1 MVSWQGTDGL
11 GRGIGSVPSEAL
23 APAHPGSGI
32 DSVMM
37 DRVLGELLQTQREAA
52 GRGRCP
58 ETGVERPERRWAEA
72 EMGGRRHGRKRE
84 IPSDRDRDPE
94 REGKR
99 ETQRPRETRRESD
112 KNRHLMRRGD
122 RTEKQRP
129 RDRGQKPRGED
140 MRGPRDP
147 RERQSD

>member
-58 ETGVERPERRWAEA
+58 ETGVERPKRRWAEA

-84 IPSDRDRDPE
+84 ISSDRDRDPE

-99 ETQRPRETRRESD
+99 PKD
-112 KNRHLMRRGD
+112 L
-122 RTEKQRP
+122 
-129 RDRGQKPRGED
+129 
-140 MRGPRDP
+140 
-147 RERQSD
+147 ERQGENQTRTDTS